1 MTSIDLIVNA
11 ISQHIGTSA
20 AEAEF
25 RMHPDDWDELR
36 KSSEVKWSLSTDLR
50 TQRFYGLH
58 IVLDETAPR
67 LPRKPK

>member
-11 ISQHIGTSA
+11 ISQLKGTSA
-20 AEAEF
+20 AEF

-36 KSSEVKWSLSTDLR
+36 KSSEVKWAMSTDLR
-50 TQRFYGLH
+50 TQCFNGLR